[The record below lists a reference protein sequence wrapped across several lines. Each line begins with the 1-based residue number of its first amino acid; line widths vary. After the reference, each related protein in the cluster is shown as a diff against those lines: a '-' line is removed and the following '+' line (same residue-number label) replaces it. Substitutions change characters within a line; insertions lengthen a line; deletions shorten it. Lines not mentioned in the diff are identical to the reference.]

1 VIRDT
6 VRCVVALFMVTV
18 AGGGPTLADAIH
30 GAAHAALADHHADL
44 TDHHDSEDHHDGQGR
59 HQQDPP
65 LDGPRIP
72 ADRSV
77 DHAQPEHP
85 HADADQLRSSS
96 STDVATPP
104 GRPVVVATLM
114 PLRQR
119 PPAAVDPIPL
129 QSSTA
134 ARPPTRA
141 PPRPSV

>member
-1 VIRDT
+1 MIRT
-6 VRCVVALFMVTV
+6 AVHSVVALLMVTV
-18 AGGGPTLADAIH
+18 AGGGPTLADAVH

-44 TDHHDSEDHHDGQGR
+44 DDHHDAEDHHDGQEHHR
-59 HQQDPP
+59 QDPP
-65 LDGPRIP
+65 ADDPRNP
-72 ADRSV
+72 ADWTV

-96 STDVATPP
+96 PTDVATPP
-104 GRPVVVATLM
+104 GRRVVVATLM